1 MALASARDDADQS
14 RRIDKDRP
22 MLFKQASPQWRN
34 APAQRANTAPVFW
47 LGAAALRD
55 VWKQLGLPLTVGKER
70 SAA

>member
-1 MALASARDDADQS
+1 MATDA
-14 RRIDKDRP
+14 
-22 MLFKQASPQWRN
+22 LEQASPQWPN

-55 VWKQLGLPLTVGKER
+55 VWEQLGLPLTVGKER

>member
-1 MALASARDDADQS
+1 MVLTSEKDDAGQP
-14 RRIDKDRP
+14 RRIDKYRP

-55 VWKQLGLPLTVGKER
+55 VWKQLGPH
-70 SAA
+70 